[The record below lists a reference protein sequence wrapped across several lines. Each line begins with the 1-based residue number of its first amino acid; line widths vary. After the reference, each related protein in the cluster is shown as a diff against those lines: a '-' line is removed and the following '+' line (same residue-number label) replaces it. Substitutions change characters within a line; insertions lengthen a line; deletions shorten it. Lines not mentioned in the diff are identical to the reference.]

1 MRVNARIQSGLT
13 LSGMLITLIILALI
27 VVFGMRIVPDVVE
40 YAKILSA
47 VKAVAQDPT
56 LKQASATEVRKAY
69 EKRAV
74 VDNIRSITPQEIDV
88 NKDGGNLVLSFAY
101 TKRIPM
107 AGPVSLL
114 IDFEGSSAK

>member
-1 MRVNARIQSGLT
+1 MRVNARSQSGLT
-13 LSGMLITLIILALI
+13 LSGMLMTLIILALI
-27 VVFGMRIVPDVVE
+27 VVFGMRVVPDVVE

-56 LKQASATEVRKAY
+56 LKQASAGDVRKAY

-88 NKDGGNLVLSFAY
+88 SKDGGNLVLSFAY
-101 TKRIPM
+101 TKRIPI